1 MKNCSIN
8 QEVDTMLKIELK
20 FKDKVLKHFETDKS
34 EITIGRGTQNDIQI
48 DNLAVSN
55 EHAKII
61 RYPDHYIVEDL
72 NSTNG
77 TFLNEKQIT
86 KGRLNPNDIVTIGKH
101 TLEVNLTDESQA
113 PVQDLADKTV
123 KVSS

>member
-1 MKNCSIN
+1 
-8 QEVDTMLKIELK
+8 MLKIELK

-34 EITIGRGTQNDIQI
+34 EITIGRSSKNDIQI

-61 RYPDHYIVEDL
+61 SHSGRYTVEDL
-72 NSTNG
+72 KSTNG

-86 KGRLNPNDIVTIGKH
+86 KANLNPDDIVTIGKH
-101 TLEVNLTDESQA
+101 TLQFGLADETQA
-113 PVQDLADKTV
+113 PALDLADKTI
-123 KVSS
+123 KLSSKMP

>member
-1 MKNCSIN
+1 
-8 QEVDTMLKIELK
+8 MLKIELK
-20 FKDKVLKHFETDKS
+20 FRDKVLKHFATDKS

-55 EHAKII
+55 VHAKIS
-61 RYPDHYIVEDL
+61 RHPDHYTVEDL

-86 KGRLNPNDIVTIGKH
+86 KSKLNPNDIVTIGKH
-101 TLEVNLTDESQA
+101 TLEVNLTDETQA
-113 PVQDLADKTV
+113 AVQDLADKTI